1 MQSVKTWSR
10 ERLLPFFCMLLLL
23 AGGAYILE
31 RQASGNGVRLVLL
44 TRYSLLSGLLLVGIV
59 PLALRAAPN
68 LLGSLFVLSRPVQLF
83 NLAWL
88 SVLVG
93 TMVVVTA
100 RVVEVNA
107 PLRYQTTCAFS
118 PSGSLLAFLQFFVAL
133 ALAVPVPLACFL
145 QTRAAALPGG
155 PPWAGKRW
163 FGTGLLG
170 LISGFLLVMTAT
182 ILQFVCGSRPGQ
194 DDGLFPL
201 QGLSH
206 EIWSKL
212 LGGYTTGWS
221 DRFINDLAGTLGYHA
236 GFTQV
241 IDGQVVFTPGHVQLA
256 ALMASVF
263 LGYLLAYVLFWR
275 GSVPSSRSPFV
286 SLSYVLLLVLMLGF
300 LLQGAA
306 FMLDLY
312 RIPISLAVAL
322 FCFLQYLFSNTDHF
336 FYLGPKNRAKTS
348 TAAPSAP
355 TLLQVVRNRQ
365 FPSTSGSAEGSQI
378 RRTLVAVTASGGG
391 IQAAAWT
398 ARVLSG
404 LREMYA
410 DEFARSTFLIS
421 AVSGGSVGT
430 MYYLDDGGQLTSPS
444 PFPHAPLTPYPSP
457 PSTGARGGD
466 GPSPTTGGSVGG
478 GSYPRTDVGG
488 GGSSSSC
495 TRVDGSASF
504 SPWSPPPRAPG
515 SAGSSLP
522 ASGARGS
529 AVCSSHSPAP
539 AQTDTGERAS
549 ARQQPTPFPAQAWN
563 GHAPQADPDSS
574 VRKAMESSLEATAW
588 GLAFPD
594 FLRMLLPPIVSR
606 TDDRGARIETA
617 WRSRLNSPDTR
628 MAEWMEPVFNG
639 AMPIPV
645 FNATIVETGQRFLA
659 APALGRRAA
668 APQSWEARQ
677 LFELYPDANPYVS
690 TMVRLSATFPFV
702 SPICR
707 PWPTNDPNWQ
717 EKLAY
722 HFADGGYIDN
732 EGMVTVIEWLYDLL
746 DPAYFPLEERVKKF
760 DQILIIRIMPF
771 PASAANEADQGKGW
785 LYSTLGPIETLMN
798 VRTSSQQERNDLAIQ
813 LFRQAL
819 LQVRTSSEA
828 ERQELAVQLF
838 NRAIEHAT
846 KDASPQKREE
856 LALLLFNQVASH
868 YQVPVDAAKFTF
880 EAPDGSEPPLSWML
894 TDAQKREIDKAWDSL
909 ISDRSAQNPL
919 RTLDRYFQRRDLVPQ
934 HR

>member
-31 RQASGNGVRLVLL
+31 RQEWGNGIRLVLL

-107 PLRYQTTCAFS
+107 PERYQTTIAIS
-118 PSGSLLAFLQFFVAL
+118 PSGWLLAFLQFFVAF

-155 PPWAGKRW
+155 PSWAGKRW
-163 FGTGLLG
+163 FVTGLLG
-170 LISGFLLVMTAT
+170 LFSGFLLVMTAT
-182 ILQFVCGSRPGQ
+182 ILQFVCGIRPGP
-194 DDGLFPL
+194 DDRLFPL
-201 QGLSH
+201 EGLSH

-221 DRFINDLAGTLGYHA
+221 DRFINDLASRLGHHA
-236 GFTQV
+236 GFTHV
-241 IDGQVVFTPGHVQLA
+241 VDGQVVFTPGHVQLA

-263 LGYLLAYVLFWR
+263 LGYLLSYVLFAR

-286 SLSYVLLLVLMLGF
+286 SLSYVLLLLLMLGF

-306 FMLDLY
+306 FTLDLY
-312 RIPISLAVAL
+312 RIPISLTVAL
-322 FCFLQYLFSNTDHF
+322 FCYLQYLFSNTDHYF
-336 FYLGPKNRAKTS
+336 HLGPKEKAATT
-348 TAAPSAP
+348 TATPCAP
-355 TLLQVVRNRQ
+355 TLLQAVRNRQ
-365 FPSTSGSAEGSQI
+365 FPSTSGSAEGSQV
-378 RRTLVAVTASGGG
+378 RRILVAVTASGGG

-444 PFPHAPLTPYPSP
+444 PFPQAPLSTYSSPSSADVRGVGASFPSP
-457 PSTGARGGD
+457 RMG
-466 GPSPTTGGSVGG
+466 
-478 GSYPRTDVGG
+478 
-488 GGSSSSC
+488 
-495 TRVDGSASF
+495 
-504 SPWSPPPRAPG
+504 G
-515 SAGSSLP
+515 SAGTVPSVTPGQTNGLTGSLP
-522 ASGARGS
+522 LASETKEPVVTAPR
-529 AVCSSHSPAP
+529 SPTPGKAGGV
-539 AQTDTGERAS
+539 DEAS
-549 ARQQPTPFPAQAWN
+549 AGQLPVPFAVHSWN
-563 GHAPQADPDSS
+563 NRGLQGDPDSS

-617 WRSRLNSPDTR
+617 WRSRLNAPDTR
-628 MAEWMEPVFNG
+628 MADWMEPVFNG
-639 AMPIPV
+639 SMPIPV

-659 APALGRRAA
+659 APALGRRTAA
-668 APQSWEARQ
+668 DQSWEARQ
-677 LFELYPDANPYVS
+677 LLELYPDANPYVS

-722 HFADGGYIDN
+722 HFADGGYVDN

-771 PASAANEADQGKGW
+771 PPSAANEADQGKGW

-819 LQVRTSSEA
+819 LQVRTNSEA

-846 KDASPQKREE
+846 KDTSPQKREE

-868 YQVPVDAAKFTF
+868 YQVPVDVARFTF

-909 ISDRSAQNPL
+909 ISNRSAQNPL
-919 RTLDRYFQRRDLVPQ
+919 RTLDRYFQRRA
-934 HR
+934 